1 MKRCSLTAGCKGYLD
16 VTAKFAAHDD
26 SVLDIIVECYDCGRV
41 LNHFITLDE
50 MMEVEE

>member
-1 MKRCSLTAGCKGYLD
+1 MKRCSLTTGCMGYLD
-16 VTAKFAAHDD
+16 VKTTFAAHDD
-26 SVLDIIVECYDCGRV
+26 SLLDIIVECNDCGRA